1 MRDEQGRAQKGGIQT
16 GTGLPATLKG
26 DETCP
31 VRMPSCRLTILL
43 RAPRLGTVKS
53 RLAAVLGDDA
63 ALAAYRE
70 LLERTLRAVSAL
82 APVELRCTP
91 DDAIPEIRALTSPS
105 WQVSPQGNGDL
116 GERIQRAFADGF
128 RDGVSRMV
136 VIGTDCPQ
144 VTADDVGKPT
154 QVLDWQRVI
163 QPEF

>member
-16 GTGLPATLKG
+16 GTGLPATLNG

-82 APVELRCTP
+82 ALRQPRRSVGRPMPTASKP
-91 DDAIPEIRALTSPS
+91 PSTASVWPLT
-105 WQVSPQGNGDL
+105 
-116 GERIQRAFADGF
+116 
-128 RDGVSRMV
+128 
-136 VIGTDCPQ
+136 
-144 VTADDVGKPT
+144 
-154 QVLDWQRVI
+154 
-163 QPEF
+163 